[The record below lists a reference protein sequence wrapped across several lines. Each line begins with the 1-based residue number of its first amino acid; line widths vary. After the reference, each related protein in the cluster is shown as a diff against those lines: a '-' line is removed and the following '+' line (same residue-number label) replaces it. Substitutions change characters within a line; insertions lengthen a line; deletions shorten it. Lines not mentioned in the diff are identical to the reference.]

1 MSKVMSKILTHK
13 GIGTKTR
20 DNLTLATTLV
30 CAIIEPTSR
39 PGVLR
44 AHVVAVGDSSAWVL
58 TAGQFIEVLGGKTTL
73 DDGVA
78 SSAVSALPRVPTHLA
93 DHARAAHRH
102 PGDLAAAHRHD
113 QWEAVLPPRCRDPGG
128 LPRLR
133 LVTRWLADG
142 TTCGNPSAA
151 RTAARAGCACPPP
164 RAACAECAAGSR
176 PRDFR

>member
-1 MSKVMSKILTHK
+1 MRQLSIRVTRGNVKVMSKILTHK

-102 PGDLAAAHRHD
+102 PGDLAAAHRHG

-142 TTCGNPSAA
+142 TTCGN
-151 RTAARAGCACPPP
+151 R
-164 RAACAECAAGSR
+164 
-176 PRDFR
+176 